1 MLKYYLSRF
10 HLSLDK
16 SRDDEGNTLLLIAT
30 RSGAT
35 EIVKILLDHGVN
47 PNQQNVSY

>member
-1 MLKYYLSRF
+1 MLKYVLSRF

-16 SRDDEGNTLLLIAT
+16 SRDEEGNSLLLIAT

-35 EIVKILLDHGVN
+35 EIVKILLDNGVN
-47 PNQQNVSY
+47 PNK